1 MAVEVHSPR
10 DAVRG
15 VKEYPGESTP
25 QGYRMRRVGLI
36 YNPMSGQRP
45 ERRDAIIASVK
56 AVLEGAGIDV
66 KLIATDAP
74 DSAGRLALEAIADGC
89 DTVIACG
96 GDGTVHEALQQMV
109 GGSAVLGVIPMGT
122 ANALAIDLGLP
133 SSPVKATKA
142 LLNAVPERV
151 SVGRVTY
158 HDRDGNTCWRYFV
171 VAAGIGAD
179 GLFFSRLDSRLKQR
193 FGYAAYAMEAFR
205 MAFTHTFP
213 LFRATF
219 THTGSNVQETT
230 EVSQILAVR
239 ISNFGG
245 LVNRLVP
252 GAAIANEN
260 LHVLGFKTRSR
271 MRYLRFMT
279 SVMLQQHTYSH
290 PIELVDCSSVECSD
304 LPGATVTSYVEADGE
319 LLGTLPVR
327 LEVVPQALTLLIS
340 QKRGKR

>member
-1 MAVEVHSPR
+1 
-10 DAVRG
+10 
-15 VKEYPGESTP
+15 
-25 QGYRMRRVGLI
+25 MRRVGLI

-66 KLIATDAP
+66 KVIATDAP

-96 GDGTVHEALQQMV
+96 GDGTVHEAMQNMV

-133 SSPVKATKA
+133 SSPVQAAKA
-142 LLNAVPERV
+142 LLDAVPERV

-158 HDRDGNTCWRYFV
+158 RDMDGNTCWRYFV

-179 GLFFSRLDSRLKQR
+179 GLFFTRLDSRLKQR
-193 FGYAAYAMEAFR
+193 FGYAAYAIEAFR
-205 MAFTHTFP
+205 MALTHTFP
-213 LFRATF
+213 LFRAKF
-219 THTGSNVQETT
+219 THTGSSVQQTA

-260 LHVLGFKTRSR
+260 LHVLSFKTRSR
-271 MRYLRFMT
+271 IDYLRFMT
-279 SVMLQQHTYSH
+279 SVMLQRHTFTD
-290 PIELVDCSSVECSD
+290 PVELVDCSSVECSD
-304 LPGATVTSYVEADGE
+304 LQGATVPSYVEADGE

-327 LEVVPQALTLLIS
+327 IEVVPQALTLLIPR
-340 QKRGKR
+340 KRRKRAV

>member
-1 MAVEVHSPR
+1 
-10 DAVRG
+10 
-15 VKEYPGESTP
+15 
-25 QGYRMRRVGLI
+25 MRRVGLI

-45 ERRDAIIASVK
+45 ERREAIISGVK
-56 AVLEGAGIDV
+56 AVFEGAGIDV
-66 KLIATDAP
+66 KVIATDAP

-89 DTVIACG
+89 DTIIACG
-96 GDGTVHEALQQMV
+96 GDGTVHEAMQQMV

-133 SSPVKATKA
+133 SSPVKAAQMLMTST
-142 LLNAVPERV
+142 PERV

-158 HDRDGNTCWRYFV
+158 RDSDGNMCWRYFV

-193 FGYAAYAMEAFR
+193 FGYAAYAIEAFR

-213 LFRATF
+213 LFRAVF
-219 THTGSNVQETT
+219 THTGSNDRETA

-252 GAAIANEN
+252 DAAIANEN

-279 SVMLQQHTYSH
+279 SVMLQRHTFTH
-290 PIELVDCSSVECSD
+290 PVELVDCSSVECSD
-304 LPGATVTSYVEADGE
+304 LQGATVPSYVEADGE

-327 LEVVPQALTLLIS
+327 IEVVPQALTLLIP
-340 QKRGKR
+340 QRRGKRAA

>member
-1 MAVEVHSPR
+1 
-10 DAVRG
+10 
-15 VKEYPGESTP
+15 
-25 QGYRMRRVGLI
+25 MRRVGLI

-45 ERRDAIIASVK
+45 ERRDAIIA
-56 AVLEGAGIDV
+56 LEGAGIDV
-66 KLIATDAP
+66 RVIATDAP

-96 GDGTVHEALQQMV
+96 GDGTVHEAMQNMV

-122 ANALAIDLGLP
+122 ANALATDLGLP
-133 SSPVKATKA
+133 SSPVQAAKA
-142 LLNAVPERV
+142 LLDAVPERV

-158 HDRDGNTCWRYFV
+158 RDSDGNMCRRYFV

-179 GLFFSRLDSRLKQR
+179 GLFFTRLDSRLKQR
-193 FGYAAYAMEAFR
+193 FGYAAYAIEAFR
-205 MAFTHTFP
+205 MALTHTFP
-213 LFRATF
+213 LFRAKF
-219 THTGSNVQETT
+219 THTGSSLQQTA

-271 MRYLRFMT
+271 IDYLRFMT
-279 SVMLQQHTYSH
+279 SVMLQRHTFTH
-290 PIELVDCSSVECSD
+290 PVELVDCSSVECSD
-304 LPGATVTSYVEADGE
+304 LQGATAPSYVEADGE

-327 LEVVPQALTLLIS
+327 IEVVPQALTLLIPR
-340 QKRGKR
+340 KRAV